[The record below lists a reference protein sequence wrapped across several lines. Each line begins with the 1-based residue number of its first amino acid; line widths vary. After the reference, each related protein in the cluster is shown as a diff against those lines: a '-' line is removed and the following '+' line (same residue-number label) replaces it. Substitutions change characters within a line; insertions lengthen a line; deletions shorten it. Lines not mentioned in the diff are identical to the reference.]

1 MRTGVVAVVVAGCG
15 TLLAACTSASAPA
28 AAPSARPFS
37 SPTSAASSTAAA
49 AEGACT
55 IYLYGHAARA
65 EVRSSGA
72 SDPAGECRSLA
83 SSMSQGG
90 DFWTTQAVAVQG
102 LVPEVCAVQKDGVVV
117 VVRDTNAQIFG
128 QNVCSALLQG
138 GWAEDAQAERSAQQQ
153 DQQTVHTSAQASAR
167 AADQSTAKE
176 ALATLQGSNSAFTNA
191 KSVRDDLATADNDLA
206 QLRKDAKGSN
216 GEDCYNVENVVGYD
230 AENVVGYDVTSTASY
245 DVDQEQ
251 QGITDQ
257 RSEITALKDA
267 QAALTAD
274 GLPTLAGASTAI
286 ATAEAHITKAIT
298 TTNRAIDDL
307 NADMKTAYRI
317 ANALGTGDCAGTGP
331 GEAPEG
337 LSHIS

>member
-1 MRTGVVAVVVAGCG
+1 MAEPVNALSVVAAHG
-15 TLLAACTSASAPA
+15 
-28 AAPSARPFS
+28 
-37 SPTSAASSTAAA
+37 
-49 AEGACT
+49 
-55 IYLYGHAARA
+55 
-65 EVRSSGA
+65 VRESI
-72 SDPAGECRSLA
+72 E
-83 SSMSQGG
+83 
-90 DFWTTQAVAVQG
+90 
-102 LVPEVCAVQKDGVVV
+102 
-117 VVRDTNAQIFG
+117 IFG
-128 QNVCSALLQG
+128 QNVCSGLLQG

-153 DQQTVHTSAQASAR
+153 DQQTVHASAQASAR

-176 ALATLQGSNSAFTNA
+176 ALATLQDSNSAFTNA

-206 QLRKDAKGSN
+206 PLRKDAKGGN

-230 AENVVGYDVTSTASY
+230 VTSTAGY

-307 NADMKTAYRI
+307 NADMETAYRI
-317 ANALGTGDCAGTGP
+317 ANALGTGDCADTGP